1 MHMRK
6 LVPLTELIESL
17 GGRGATTLNSQR
29 PIPKVQLPTP
39 ASQRVARPTSLV
51 PPKPAH
57 PAKEDTSAPLSS
69 SAFKDAFLAEI
80 RRGKQ
85 TLYEL
90 AVAQARRV
98 DVSDDRI
105 TFTFPPN
112 QKVPR
117 GQLEQNRKWLEEA
130 AQRVAGRRIAIE
142 IIQAD
147 VDAAPVQAGAT
158 KAAESDTANEKAAAP
173 AKRDL
178 KAEAM
183 ASSAVQAMLDVF
195 PAEIR
200 DVEELP

>member
-1 MHMRK
+1 M
-6 LVPLTELIESL
+6 
-17 GGRGATTLNSQR
+17 
-29 PIPKVQLPTP
+29 P
-39 ASQRVARPTSLV
+39 AA
-51 PPKPAH
+51 
-57 PAKEDTSAPLSS
+57 SAL
-69 SAFKDAFLAEI
+69 KDAFLAEI
-80 RRGKQ
+80 RRAKQ

-117 GQLEQNRKWLEEA
+117 GQLEQNRTWLEET
-130 AQRVAGRRIAIE
+130 AQRVAGRRMAIE
-142 IIQAD
+142 IVQAE
-147 VDAAPVQAGAT
+147 VEAAPVQARPAN
-158 KAAESDTANEKAAAP
+158 AAESDTADEKAAAP
-173 AKRDL
+173 GKRDL

-200 DVEELP
+200 DVEEM